1 MPVIDKQNRITIPLD
16 LWNMVEESYPTRSL
30 AFCIEDDRILL
41 LDANSPEIYYTK
53 VMLLNIAIDAKRRFS
68 ISTDIARYLG
78 LESFIV
84 IYAQKGLLYL
94 EAPPNHSTKKD

>member
-16 LWNMVEESYPTRSL
+16 LWNMVEGNYPTRNL
-30 AFCIEDDRILL
+30 AFCIENDRILL
-41 LDANSPEIYYTK
+41 LDSNSPETYYKK
-53 VMLLNIAIDAKRRFS
+53 VMLFNIAIDAKHRFS

-78 LESFIV
+78 LESFVV